1 MALTVLT
8 IAEDVPAP
16 IMIEAASLRSFGPD
30 EPEEYVARLT
40 EDLAQAMPPVTGL
53 VVYDPIGVASGIRT
67 YLAQEP
73 AALIALATHARSG
86 LDRVRFGATAADIV
100 CTATVP
106 ALVIASDS

>member
-16 IMIEAASLRSFGPD
+16 MLTDSASLRSFGPD
-30 EPEEYVARLT
+30 KPEDYVGRVT
-40 EDLAQAMPPVTGL
+40 EDRTQGSPPVTGV

-73 AALIALATHARSG
+73 AALIALATRARSG
-86 LDRVRFGATAADIV
+86 LERVKFGATAADIV
-100 CTATVP
+100 RTSTVP